1 MDHTIVAA
9 KSGQHLAVTV
19 VGERLFIDSFPM
31 SHKEMA
37 YTWRNGEWVARPD
50 IWAQDA
56 DEPSFWIR
64 ETGNEGHKSN
74 FVLRMWQMWQH
85 AVAYLRVKGR
95 IA

>member
-9 KSGQHLAVTV
+9 KSGQHIAVSV
-19 VGERLFIDSFPM
+19 VDDCLYIDSFPM
-31 SHKEMA
+31 SYKEVA

-50 IWAQDA
+50 LWEQDA
-56 DEPSFWIR
+56 NEPSFWIR
-64 ETGNEGHKSN
+64 ETGNEGHTSN
-74 FVLRMWQMWQH
+74 FVLRMRKMWQH